1 MTTQKE
7 NMTYR
12 LAGKVAV
19 LSGGASGMG
28 VTHTRRLIREGARV
42 ISFDLNEGAGPDL
55 VDELGEDKLLFL
67 RGDVR
72 KAEDW
77 ERVVAAGRQRFGIPN
92 VLINNAGIS
101 PLQSLEKVSEE
112 DYRRVIDINQVGT
125 FLGMRALVPSLREAG
140 GGSVIN
146 IASTAALVAFADL
159 FPYVASKWAV
169 RGMTKAAALELAR
182 DGVRVN
188 AICPGDTDTPMI
200 RAIADTP
207 SGALPPTDDLPF
219 KRWAQP
225 EEISAA
231 VVFLASDES
240 SYMSGGELVIDGA
253 YTAQ

>member
-1 MTTQKE
+1 MTQ
-7 NMTYR
+7 R
-12 LAGKVAV
+12 LTGKIAV
-19 LSGGASGMG
+19 ISGGASGMG
-28 VTHTRRLIREGARV
+28 VSHTRRMIQEGARV
-42 ISFDLNEGAGPDL
+42 ISFDLNEGAGPQL
-55 VDELGEDKLLFL
+55 VDEFGEDNLLFL

-72 KAEDW
+72 NAEDW
-77 ERVVAAGRQRFGIPN
+77 ARVVLAGRDHFGTPN
-92 VLINNAGIS
+92 VLVNNAGIS
-101 PLQSLEKVSEE
+101 PLQTLEKVSEE

-125 FLGMRALVPSLREAG
+125 FLGMRALIPSMRER
-140 GGSVIN
+140 GGSIIN

-188 AICPGDTDTPMI
+188 AVCPGDTDTPMI

-207 SGALPPTDDLPF
+207 SGALPPADDLPF

-231 VVFLASDES
+231 VIFLASDES
-240 SYMSGGELVIDGA
+240 SYMSGSELVVDGA
-253 YTAQ
+253 FTAQ